1 MVERFGFFAV
11 VGRPNVGKSS
21 LVNRLIGEKVSI
33 TSRRPQTTRNRIL
46 GIRTQGTAQ
55 IVFVDTPG
63 MQAGQQGLDY
73 SINETAKSSARSAD
87 IIGMMIDARGWHD
100 RDDQVL
106 DYIRYLEL
114 PTYLLV
120 NKTDLLHSADLVL
133 PLIASVSRKHSF
145 TEILPVSVRRGHNLS
160 RLLSLVEKQLPEGTF
175 GFPTEQVRVSQREFI
190 VGEFIREQIFHTVGR
205 EVPYSIAVDV
215 TGGRKTQGDGELFRA
230 EVWVES
236 KGQKAIVLGPGGSRL
251 KNIGSKARREL
262 SKAFGLPVSLDI
274 WIKIRKGWT
283 NHSRSL
289 EKLGYG
295 PEQ

>member
-1 MVERFGFFAV
+1 MAERFGFFAV

-33 TSRRPQTTRNRIL
+33 ISRRPQTTRNRIL

-87 IIGMMIDARGWHD
+87 IIGMMVDARGWHD
-100 RDDQVL
+100 KDDQVL
-106 DYIRYLEL
+106 DYIRHLEL
-114 PTYLLV
+114 PTYLLI
-120 NKTDLLHSADLVL
+120 NKTDLLHSAALVL

-160 RLLSLVEKQLPEGTF
+160 RLLSLVEKQLPEGPF

-190 VGEFIREQIFHTVGR
+190 IGEFIREQIFHAVGL

-215 TGGRKTQGDGELFRA
+215 TGGRKTRGNGEVFSA

-251 KNIGSKARREL
+251 KTIGSKARREL

-274 WIKIRKGWT
+274 WIKVRKGWT
-283 NHSRSL
+283 NHSQSL

-295 PEQ
+295 LEH

>member
-1 MVERFGFFAV
+1 MAERFGFFAV

-33 TSRRPQTTRNRIL
+33 ISRRPQTTRNRIL

-87 IIGMMIDARGWHD
+87 IIGMMVDARGWHD
-100 RDDQVL
+100 KDDQVL
-106 DYIRYLEL
+106 DYIRHLEL
-114 PTYLLV
+114 PTYLLI
-120 NKTDLLHSADLVL
+120 NKTDLLHSAALVL

-160 RLLSLVEKQLPEGTF
+160 RLLSLIEKQLPEGPF

-190 VGEFIREQIFHTVGR
+190 IGEFIREQIFHAVGR

-215 TGGRKTQGDGELFRA
+215 TGGRKTRGNGEVFSA

-251 KNIGSKARREL
+251 KTIGSKARREL

-274 WIKIRKGWT
+274 WIKVRKGWT
-283 NHSRSL
+283 NHSQSL

-295 PEQ
+295 LEH

>member
-1 MVERFGFFAV
+1 MAERFGFFAV

-46 GIRTQGTAQ
+46 GIRTQGMTQ

-87 IIGMMIDARGWHD
+87 IIGMMVDARGWHD
-100 RDDQVL
+100 KDDQVL
-106 DYIRYLEL
+106 DYIRHLEL
-114 PTYLLV
+114 PTYLLI
-120 NKTDLLHSADLVL
+120 NKTDLLHSAALVL

-145 TEILPVSVRRGHNLS
+145 TEILPVSVKRGHNLS
-160 RLLSLVEKQLPEGTF
+160 RLLSLVEKQLPEGPF
-175 GFPTEQVRVSQREFI
+175 GFPIEQVRVSQREFI
-190 VGEFIREQIFHTVGR
+190 IGEFIREQIFHAVGL

-215 TGGRKTQGDGELFRA
+215 TGGRKTQGDGEVFSA

-251 KNIGSKARREL
+251 KTIGSKARREL

-283 NHSRSL
+283 NHSQSL

>member
-33 TSRRPQTTRNRIL
+33 TSRRPQTTRNRVL
-46 GIRTQGTAQ
+46 GVRTQGAAQ

-63 MQAGQQGLDY
+63 MQAGTHGLDY
-73 SINETAKSSARSAD
+73 LINETAKSSARSAD
-87 IIGMMIDARGWHD
+87 IIGMMIDARGWHE

-106 DYIRYLEL
+106 EYISYLQL
-114 PTYLLV
+114 PTYLLI
-120 NKTDLLHSADLVL
+120 NKTDLLHSAALVL
-133 PLIASVSRKHSF
+133 PVIASVSEKYSF
-145 TEILPVSVRRGHNLS
+145 TEILPVSVRRGHNLD
-160 RLLSLVEKQLPEGTF
+160 RLLDLVGKALPEGPF
-175 GFPTEQVRVSQREFI
+175 GFPVEQVRVSQREFI
-190 VGEFIREQIFHTVGR
+190 IGEFIREQIFRTVGL

-215 TGGRKTQGDGELFRA
+215 TSGRRTHGDGEIFRA

-274 WIKIRKGWT
+274 WIKVRKGWT
-283 NHSRSL
+283 NHSQSL
-289 EKLGYG
+289 QKLGYG
-295 PEQ
+295 LEQ

>member
-120 NKTDLLHSADLVL
+120 NKTDLLPSAGLVL

-160 RLLSLVEKQLPEGTF
+160 RLLSLVEKQLPEGPF
-175 GFPTEQVRVSQREFI
+175 GFPTEQVGVSQREFVI
-190 VGEFIREQIFHTVGR
+190 GEFIREQIFHTVGR
-205 EVPYSIAVDV
+205 EVPYSVAVDV
-215 TGGRKTQGDGELFRA
+215 TGGRRTRGDGEDFTA

-251 KNIGSKARREL
+251 KKIGSKARREL

-274 WIKIRKGWT
+274 WIKVRKGWT
-283 NHSRSL
+283 NHNQSL

-295 PEQ
+295 PER

>member
-1 MVERFGFFAV
+1 MAERFGFFAV

-46 GIRTQGTAQ
+46 GIRTEGTAQ

-87 IIGMMIDARGWHD
+87 IIGMMVDARGWHD
-100 RDDQVL
+100 KDDQVL
-106 DYIRYLEL
+106 DYIRHLEL
-114 PTYLLV
+114 PTYLLI
-120 NKTDLLHSADLVL
+120 NKTDLLHSAGLVL

-160 RLLSLVEKQLPEGTF
+160 RLLSLVEKQLPEGPF
-175 GFPTEQVRVSQREFI
+175 GFPIEQVRVSQREFI
-190 VGEFIREQIFHTVGR
+190 IGEFIREQIFHAVGL

-215 TGGRKTQGDGELFRA
+215 TGGRKTKGDGEVFSA

-251 KNIGSKARREL
+251 KTIGSKARREL

-274 WIKIRKGWT
+274 WIKVRKGWT
-283 NHSRSL
+283 NHSQSL

-295 PEQ
+295 LEH

>member
-1 MVERFGFFAV
+1 M
-11 VGRPNVGKSS
+11 
-21 LVNRLIGEKVSI
+21 
-33 TSRRPQTTRNRIL
+33 T
-46 GIRTQGTAQ
+46 Q

-87 IIGMMIDARGWHD
+87 IIGMMVDARGWHD
-100 RDDQVL
+100 KDDQVL
-106 DYIRYLEL
+106 DYIRHLEL
-114 PTYLLV
+114 PTYLLI
-120 NKTDLLHSADLVL
+120 NKTDLLHSAALVL

-145 TEILPVSVRRGHNLS
+145 TEILPVSVKRGHNLS
-160 RLLSLVEKQLPEGTF
+160 RLLSLVEKQLPEGPF
-175 GFPTEQVRVSQREFI
+175 GFPIEQVRVSQREFI
-190 VGEFIREQIFHTVGR
+190 IGEFIREQIFHAVGL

-215 TGGRKTQGDGELFRA
+215 TGGRKTQGDGEVFSA

-251 KNIGSKARREL
+251 KTIGSKARREL

-274 WIKIRKGWT
+274 WIKVRKGWT
-283 NHSRSL
+283 NHSQSL

-295 PEQ
+295 LEH

>member
-1 MVERFGFFAV
+1 MAERFGFFAV

-63 MQAGQQGLDY
+63 MQAGKQGLDY

-87 IIGMMIDARGWHD
+87 IIGMMVDARGWHD
-100 RDDQVL
+100 KDDQVL
-106 DYIRYLEL
+106 DYIRHLEL
-114 PTYLLV
+114 PTYLLI
-120 NKTDLLHSADLVL
+120 NKTDLLHSAALVL

-160 RLLSLVEKQLPEGTF
+160 RLLSLIEKQLPEGPF

-190 VGEFIREQIFHTVGR
+190 IGEFIREQIFHAVGL

-215 TGGRKTQGDGELFRA
+215 TGGRKTRGDGEVFSA

-236 KGQKAIVLGPGGSRL
+236 KGQKAIVLGPGGTRL
-251 KNIGSKARREL
+251 KQIGSKARREL

-274 WIKIRKGWT
+274 WIKVRKGWT
-283 NHSRSL
+283 NHSQSL

-295 PEQ
+295 LEH

>member
-1 MVERFGFFAV
+1 MAERFGFFAV

-46 GIRTQGTAQ
+46 GIRTKGTAQ

-87 IIGMMIDARGWHD
+87 IIGMMVDARGWHD
-100 RDDQVL
+100 KDDQVL
-106 DYIRYLEL
+106 DYIRHLEL
-114 PTYLLV
+114 PTYLLI

-133 PLIASVSRKHSF
+133 PLIASVSRKHAF

-160 RLLSLVEKQLPEGTF
+160 RLLSLVEKQLPEGPF

-190 VGEFIREQIFHTVGR
+190 IGEFIREQIFHAVGL

-215 TGGRKTQGDGELFRA
+215 TGGRKTRGDGEVFSA

-236 KGQKAIVLGPGGSRL
+236 KGQKAIVLGPGGTRL
-251 KNIGSKARREL
+251 KQIGSKARREL

-274 WIKIRKGWT
+274 WIKVRKGWT
-283 NHSRSL
+283 NHSQSL

-295 PEQ
+295 LEH

>member
-1 MVERFGFFAV
+1 MAERFGFFAV

-46 GIRTQGTAQ
+46 GIRTKGTAQ

-87 IIGMMIDARGWHD
+87 IIGMMVDARGWHD
-100 RDDQVL
+100 KDDQVL
-106 DYIRYLEL
+106 DYIRHLEL
-114 PTYLLV
+114 PTYLLI
-120 NKTDLLHSADLVL
+120 NKTDLLHSAALVL

-160 RLLSLVEKQLPEGTF
+160 RLLSLIEKQLPEGPF

-190 VGEFIREQIFHTVGR
+190 IGEFIREQIFHAVGR

-215 TGGRKTQGDGELFRA
+215 TGGRKTRGNGEVFSA

-251 KNIGSKARREL
+251 KTIGSKARREL

-274 WIKIRKGWT
+274 WIKVRKGWT
-283 NHSRSL
+283 NHSQSL

-295 PEQ
+295 LEH

>member
-1 MVERFGFFAV
+1 MAERFGFFAV

-87 IIGMMIDARGWHD
+87 IIGMMVDARGWHD
-100 RDDQVL
+100 KDDQVL
-106 DYIRYLEL
+106 DYIRHLEL
-114 PTYLLV
+114 PTYLLI
-120 NKTDLLHSADLVL
+120 NKTDLLHSAGLVL

-145 TEILPVSVRRGHNLS
+145 TEILPVSVQRGHNLN
-160 RLLSLVEKQLPEGTF
+160 RLLSLVEKQLPEGPF
-175 GFPTEQVRVSQREFI
+175 GFPIEQVRVSQREFI
-190 VGEFIREQIFHTVGR
+190 IGEFIREQIFHAVGL

-215 TGGRKTQGDGELFRA
+215 TGGRKTQGDGEVFSA

-251 KNIGSKARREL
+251 KTIGSKARREL

-274 WIKIRKGWT
+274 WIKVRKGWT
-283 NHSRSL
+283 NHSQSL

-295 PEQ
+295 LEH